1 MTLVRMNK
9 PSNYYPAYSKFF
21 DNFFEN
27 DRDFFTPK
35 AKNNLPAV
43 NVVESKEEFVIEVAA
58 PGLKKNDFNVKLD
71 NDVITIET
79 KTEEKEMKEEMNFT
93 RREFNYS
100 SFSRSFT
107 LPDSIES
114 SKIDAK
120 YEDGVLKVMLPKK
133 EEAKVK
139 ALREIKI
146 S

>member
-1 MTLVRMNK
+1 M
-9 PSNYYPAYSKFF
+9 
-21 DNFFEN
+21 
-27 DRDFFTPK
+27 
-35 AKNNLPAV
+35 
-43 NVVESKEEFVIEVAA
+43 EVAA

>member
-1 MTLVRMNK
+1 MTLVKWNR
-9 PSNYYPAYSKFF
+9 PSNYYPTYSKFF

-27 DRDFFTPK
+27 DLDFFSPR
-35 AKNNLPAV
+35 AKNNLPAA
-43 NVVESKEEFVIEVAA
+43 NVVESKEEFVIELAA
-58 PGLKKNDFNVKLD
+58 PGMKKKDFNVKIE
-71 NDVITIET
+71 NDVITIES
-79 KTEEKEMKEEMNFT
+79 KREEKEVKEEMNFT

-107 LPDSIES
+107 LPESIDNE
-114 SKIDAK
+114 KIDAR
-120 YEDGVLKVMLPKK
+120 YEDGVLRIHLPKK

>member
-1 MTLVRMNK
+1 MTLVKWNR
-9 PSNYYPAYSKFF
+9 PSNDYPTYSKCF

-27 DRDFFTPK
+27 DLDFFSPR
-35 AKNNLPAV
+35 AKNNLPAA
-43 NVVESKEEFVIEVAA
+43 NVVESKEEFVIELAA
-58 PGLKKNDFNVKLD
+58 PGMKKKDFNVKIE
-71 NDVITIET
+71 NDVITIES
-79 KTEEKEMKEEMNFT
+79 KREEKEVKEEMNFT

-107 LPDSIES
+107 LPESIDNE
-114 SKIDAK
+114 KIDAR
-120 YEDGVLKVMLPKK
+120 YEDGVLRIHLPKK

>member
-1 MTLVRMNK
+1 MTLVKWNR

-27 DRDFFTPK
+27 DLDLFSPK
-35 AKNNLPAV
+35 AKNSLPAV

-58 PGLKKNDFNVKLD
+58 PGLKKKDFNVKLD

-79 KTEEKEMKEEMNFT
+79 KSEEKEVKEEMNFT

-107 LPDSIES
+107 LPDSIDS